1 MDISLFFIV
10 ILSHILFDFVFQNE
24 FILKMRFPKS
34 KSYIDN
40 KLKEKT
46 SLRIKERLY
55 KSLYSLSIKKRSIVG
70 NVIHSTI
77 HLIGIYIVSAM
88 INLIN
93 GQAVYV
99 PLYQVLLIS
108 ISHFIV
114 DELKSLLYL
123 KDIKLIENIWV
134 FWLDQ
139 LLHLIFILLI
149 LSICNNINLIN
160 MLREK
165 ILIYPNGFSLNEKL
179 LIVFINVSIATWG
192 VGIFIKILMHH
203 LSSNNNKTDFKIR
216 NWSQNNKVINK
227 DTLEEDAGAPNG
239 GFIIGLLERTFI
251 LVSIVINYPM
261 MIGFILTIKSVAR
274 FKKLSNDSFAEYFII
289 GTFLSFIPA
298 LLLGIIIRS
307 LFF

>member
-34 KSYIDN
+34 KPYIGSA
-40 KLKEKT
+40 LKAKN
-46 SLRIKERLY
+46 SLSIKDKLY
-55 KSLYSLSIKKRSIVG
+55 KNLYSLSVIKRCILG

-77 HLIGIYIVSAM
+77 HLIGIYIVSAIM
-88 INLIN
+88 GLIN
-93 GQAVYV
+93 GQAVYI

-123 KDIKLIENIWV
+123 KNIKLIQNIWV

-139 LLHLIFILLI
+139 LLHLILILLI
-149 LSICNNINLIN
+149 ISIGNHINLIN
-160 MLREK
+160 ILREK
-165 ILIYPNGFSLNEKL
+165 ISIYPNGFSLSEKI
-179 LIVFINVSIATWG
+179 LIVFINIFTATWG
-192 VGIFIKILMHH
+192 VGIFIKILIHH
-203 LSSNNNKTDFKIR
+203 LSSNNNKTDSKIL

-227 DTLEEDAGAPNG
+227 DNLEEDVGAPNG
-239 GFIIGLLERTFI
+239 GFIIGLLERIFI
-251 LVSIVINYPM
+251 LVSIVINFPT
-261 MIGFILTIKSVAR
+261 MIGFILTLKSVAR

-298 LLLGIIIRS
+298 VLFGVIIRS